1 MPEKA
6 TSGAE
11 TRENHL
17 ESGERRPERQ
27 DQPGGEDAPGPAK
40 RMEALAK
47 VVLQLHKQCGIDCK
61 PKDFTLAVARLLEL
75 GVIDQ
80 PVDILHPDVWDK
92 CSRALCDETMS
103 TGSGKNLKAWG
114 KVVQALQKA
123 RHDQETW
130 KAARDCLLTTPRV
143 GIGAATQ
150 TSRPPAEE
158 GSVDPQSRQ
167 KSDAPTQRPKDSNIF
182 SSPTDSSANSF
193 WGKLAAEARGAE
205 AKAEAENTRIE
216 PPPYVPQDVAE
227 QQEEGRGETTPGR
240 SREGALELTSA
251 HRGEGEEN
259 GKEKSDWHDQKREK
273 ITSEG
278 RKANQNDP
286 PQNRP
291 YKAGASPGGRQGGQK
306 GKEPP
311 NYTRKGRG

>member
-1 MPEKA
+1 MPQKA

-47 VVLQLHKQCGIDCK
+47 VVLQLHKQWGIDCK

-75 GVIDQ
+75 GAIDQ

-92 CSRALCDETMS
+92 CSCALCDETMS

-123 RHDQETW
+123 RHEQETW
-130 KAARDCLLTTPRV
+130 KAARDFLLTTPRV

-150 TSRPPAEE
+150 TSHPPAEE

-205 AKAEAENTRIE
+205 AK
-216 PPPYVPQDVAE
+216 
-227 QQEEGRGETTPGR
+227 
-240 SREGALELTSA
+240 S
-251 HRGEGEEN
+251 
-259 GKEKSDWHDQKREK
+259 
-273 ITSEG
+273 
-278 RKANQNDP
+278 
-286 PQNRP
+286 
-291 YKAGASPGGRQGGQK
+291 
-306 GKEPP
+306 
-311 NYTRKGRG
+311 